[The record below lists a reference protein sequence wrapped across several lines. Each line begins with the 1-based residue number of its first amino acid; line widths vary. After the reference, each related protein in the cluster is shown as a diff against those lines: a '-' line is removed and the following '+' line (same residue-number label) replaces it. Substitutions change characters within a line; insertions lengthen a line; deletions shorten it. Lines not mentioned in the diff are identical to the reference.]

1 MTSAERVRAAAVKL
15 FAAKGF
21 HGTGIRD
28 LAQEAELS
36 SATLYHYMGT
46 KEDLLVE
53 IMTTALRRLLDAA
66 GKATAGTADP
76 VARLRT
82 LVTLHVL
89 AHAVQPGE
97 TRVVDNEVDAL
108 SASARARVVALR
120 DEYEGLW
127 ARIIEDGV
135 AHGVFHTD
143 RPAVT
148 RLALL
153 EMCSGVA
160 RWYSPHGPLRL
171 EELSTHYAELTL
183 RALGGPA
190 GTVRADEARHCLEVV
205 AQVWDVPVQP
215 GN

>member
-1 MTSAERVRAAAVKL
+1 MNSAERVRAAAVEL
-15 FAAKGF
+15 FATKGF

-28 LAQEAELS
+28 LAQRAELS

-53 IMTTALRRLLDAA
+53 IMTTALQRLLDAA
-66 GKATAGTADP
+66 EQVTTDAGDP
-76 VARLRT
+76 VARLRA
-82 LVTLHVL
+82 LVALHVL
-89 AHAVQPGE
+89 AHAVSPGE

-108 SASARARVVALR
+108 SAAARGRVVALR
-120 DEYEGLW
+120 DEYEQLW

-135 AHGVFHTD
+135 GRGAFHTE

-148 RLALL
+148 RRALL

-160 RWYSPHGPLRL
+160 RWYSPRGPLRL
-171 EELSTHYAELTL
+171 EELATHYAELAL
-183 RALGGPA
+183 RALGNPAAVGPDE
-190 GTVRADEARHCLEVV
+190 VRRCREVV
-205 AQVWDVPVQP
+205 ARVWDIPVRA

>member
-1 MTSAERVRAAAVKL
+1 MNSAERVRAAAVKL

-66 GKATAGTADP
+66 GKATPEHGDP
-76 VARLRT
+76 MVRLRT
-82 LVTLHVL
+82 LVALHVL

-108 SASARARVVALR
+108 SAPARARVVALR
-120 DEYEGLW
+120 DEYEQRW
-127 ARIIEDGV
+127 AQIIEDGV
-135 AHGVFHTD
+135 ESGAFHTD

-160 RWYSPHGPLRL
+160 RWYSPRGPVRL
-171 EELSTHYAELTL
+171 DELATHYAELAL
-183 RALGGPA
+183 RALGHPA
-190 GTVRADEARHCLEVV
+190 TVRAEDLRHCMDVV
-205 AQVWDVPVQP
+205 AQVWDLPVQP